1 MISTIEGYAKEYANC
16 ITAAKKNGLVNWTKM
31 PIDRL
36 RELYYTLKW
45 RGHYWH
51 ADYVLAIIQH
61 LKEIVLLAPDDFN
74 QFHKKYFWWAD
85 DELETEIRF
94 HSCTAKFWELI
105 VWALNYEGVRE
116 NVMPYYVKKMHLST
130 CSYCNAQYAIT
141 TGEDE
146 DGKRW
151 AMYQLDHFKPK
162 SKYPYLCVSFFNLQP
177 SCAN

>member
-1 MISTIEGYAKEYANC
+1 MRRILISTIEGYAKEYANC

-45 RGHYWH
+45 RGRYWH
-51 ADYVLAIIQH
+51 ADYVLAIMQH
-61 LKEIVLLAPDDFN
+61 LKEIVLLVPDDFN
-74 QFHKKYFWWAD
+74 QFHEKYFWWAD

-94 HSCTAKFWELI
+94 HSGTAKFWELI
-105 VWALNYEGVRE
+105 VWALNYDGVRE
-116 NVMPYYVKKMHLST
+116 DVMPHYVKKMHLT
-130 CSYCNAQYAIT
+130 ACSYCNAQYAIT

-146 DGKRW
+146 AGKRW

-177 SCAN
+177 